1 MSKLWLRVLLLLVSA
16 YQLCS
21 CLELVWKKNLAQEE
35 RVKFTLGSV
44 LLHPEANQP
53 AKMLRCIIE
62 QHVALKKQVSDA
74 KSEYASVV
82 EDRRQL
88 LKRLEQFVI
97 MKEKLETDLYGKFAL
112 ILNEKKAKIRQ
123 LLEEKKKYE
132 AKTGD
137 CKRFS
142 ESPDI

>member
-1 MSKLWLRVLLLLVSA
+1 MSKLWLRILLLLVSA

-53 AKMLRCIIE
+53 KMLRCIIE
-62 QHVALKKQVSDA
+62 QCVALKKQLSDA

-88 LKRLEQFVI
+88 IKRLEQLVI

-123 LLEEKKKYE
+123 LLEERASTRQKQVIASASVSSLTYN
-132 AKTGD
+132 
-137 CKRFS
+137 
-142 ESPDI
+142 